1 MRPVYARRV
10 LPWMR
15 RRALRLVAWL
25 SVVAGAYGIVGVAS
39 LWGLLTGAFS
49 GALGMLISLAV
60 ITDRPEPRTKRVAKV
75 GLVLSALAV
84 AACAV
89 VLLVIVVAEL

>member
-1 MRPVYARRV
+1 
-10 LPWMR
+10 MR
-15 RRALRLVAWL
+15 RRALRLAAWL
-25 SVVAGAYGIVGVAS
+25 SVVAGAYGIVAVAS
-39 LWGLLTGAFS
+39 LWGLLAGGFS
-49 GALGMLISLAV
+49 GALGTLISLAV
-60 ITDRPEPRTKRVAKV
+60 ITDRPEPRTTRVAKI